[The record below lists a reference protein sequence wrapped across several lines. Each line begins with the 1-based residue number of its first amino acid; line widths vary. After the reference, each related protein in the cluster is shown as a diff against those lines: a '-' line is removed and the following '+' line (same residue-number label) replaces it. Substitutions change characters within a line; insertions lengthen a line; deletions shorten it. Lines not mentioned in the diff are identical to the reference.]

1 MASRLSKLATHHQI
15 PSTTQNDSPVPLF
28 VTNVVLVVKIHLRGS
43 NEQKIM
49 KYQGYFDSFVE
60 LEEQTHRMI
69 EVLVSLMVMT
79 TDQLLRRH
87 KNVFPRCRLEGVPR
101 DP

>member
-1 MASRLSKLATHHQI
+1 MASRLRKLATHHQS
-15 PSTTQNDSPVPLF
+15 PSTTQNDCPVPLF

-49 KYQGYFDSFVE
+49 KYQGYFDPFVE

-87 KNVFPRCRLEGVPR
+87 KNVFPRCRRQLCLY
-101 DP
+101 